1 MLNKFTYEIKGTSQF
16 PDKRKFSS
24 LKKKKKNY
32 REKAKDMVLKKKK
45 RNKKALKIVPWLLS
59 EVKVISKN
67 EAFKEVSDILVST
80 QETSQQL
87 LFSYH
92 FTGHLSR
99 RHGYEKEQRRV

>member
-1 MLNKFTYEIKGTSQF
+1 
-16 PDKRKFSS
+16 
-24 LKKKKKNY
+24 
-32 REKAKDMVLKKKK
+32 MVLKKKK